1 MSVKKVISKANPGI
15 IKKPRVFSTRQIQL
29 VIIYLRYG
37 SLERFDRPV
46 LSVAK
51 IVKSIKR
58 PWTTVYTVIKRFIAN
73 GH

>member
-1 MSVKKVISKANPGI
+1 MSVRKVFSKANPGL

-37 SLERFDRPV
+37 SLVRFERPV

-51 IVKSIKR
+51 IAKSIRR